1 MAHTQSKMH
10 GASLRSL
17 AKKAAPILCCLA
29 GLLYPLAGFIIFAV
43 LRVRG
48 GDPALRNA
56 ALIGAVVSLAVYVL
70 SFTTGVVLGG

>member
-17 AKKAAPILCCLA
+17 AKKTAPILCCLA
-29 GLLYPLAGFIIFAV
+29 GLLYPLAGFIIFTV

-70 SFTTGVVLGG
+70 SFITGVVLGG